1 MAPDTERSLLL
12 QQLKNYLIF
21 LRESGHTHVPL
32 NSELSELPVMATPSG
47 TFHDS
52 SPQPLES
59 QMTPISFSPEPE
71 DVSDPSVRLATVR
84 EELGDCQRCKLCE
97 TRQTIVFGSGNP
109 NADLVFVGEGPGA
122 DEDAQGL
129 PFVGRAGKKLTEI
142 IEKGMLLDREKDT
155 YICNIV
161 KCRPPG
167 NRDPEKDEV
176 DACKP
181 FLIKQLKAIRPKVIV
196 ALGKPAASTLLGRT
210 VPITKERGTW
220 HEFEGMK
227 LMLTYHPA
235 YLLRAYTKENR
246 QAVYDDMQKVLEILK
261 A

>member
-1 MAPDTERSLLL
+1 MIPDTERSLLL
-12 QQLKNYLIF
+12 RQLKNYLIF
-21 LRESGHTHVPL
+21 LRESGQTHVPL
-32 NSELSELPVMATPSG
+32 SNELSELPVMPVLSG

-52 SPQPLES
+52 SPQPLEP
-59 QMTPISFSPEPE
+59 QMTPKSTTTEPE
-71 DVSDPSVRLATVR
+71 NNNESTARLAAVR
-84 EELGDCQRCKLCE
+84 EELGDCERCKLCE
-97 TRQTIVFGSGNP
+97 TRQTIVFGSGNAD
-109 NADLVFVGEGPGA
+109 ADLVFVGEGPGA

-176 DACKP
+176 EACKP

-235 YLLRAYTKENR
+235 YLLRAYTLENR
-246 QAVYDDMQKVLEILK
+246 RAVHEDMQKVMEVLK

>member
-1 MAPDTERSLLL
+1 MDRSLLL
-12 QQLKNYLIF
+12 RQLKNYLIF
-21 LRESGHTHVPL
+21 LKESGNTHVPL
-32 NSELSELPVMATPSG
+32 NSALSELPVMAPPTG
-47 TFHDS
+47 NFHDS
-52 SPQPLES
+52 TVQPLES
-59 QMTPISFSPEPE
+59 GMGPNSISQKPADDGEPSIQLV
-71 DVSDPSVRLATVR
+71 DVR

-97 TRQTIVFGSGNP
+97 TRQNIVFGSGNP

-122 DEDAQGL
+122 DEDDQGL

-142 IEKGMLLDREKDT
+142 IEKGMLLNREKDT

-176 DACKP
+176 AACQP

-196 ALGKPAASTLLGRT
+196 ALGRPAASTLLGRT

-246 QAVYDDMQKVLEILK
+246 QAVYDDMQRVLEVLN